1 MKTVQI
7 NPKKLASV
15 SNSLSLVK
23 SIAGQNLERCEML
36 SVQHEVEN
44 QYLPLQ
50 NNDLSGVFQRYKA
63 AKDLFVKSMSRTS
76 LNCYQCCKV
85 HHSECPHFLSI
96 PNETATRQTKTRMYL
111 GPTMSLILG
120 HCGRIQ

>member
-7 NPKKLASV
+7 NANMLDSV
-15 SNSLSLVK
+15 SNSLSLLK
-23 SIAGQNLERCEML
+23 SIAGQNLQDCEMM

-63 AKDLFVKSMSRTS
+63 AKDLFVKSMSCHT
-76 LNCYQCCKV
+76 L
-85 HHSECPHFLSI
+85 P
-96 PNETATRQTKTRMYL
+96 
-111 GPTMSLILG
+111 
-120 HCGRIQ
+120 

>member
-1 MKTVQI
+1 MQI
-7 NPKKLASV
+7 NANMLASV
-15 SNSLSLVK
+15 SNSLNLLK
-23 SIAGQNLERCEML
+23 SIAGQNLENCEMM
-36 SVQHEVEN
+36 SIQHNVEN
-44 QYLPLQ
+44 QYHPLQ

-96 PNETATRQTKTRMYL
+96 PNETATRQTKTRMNL